1 MNILAYVHL
10 RNIYRSTGAGR
21 VAREMTEHLSR
32 LPGLN
37 LQVLADPGDHGTIV
51 PQVGEPWNR
60 FHYHFMAAET
70 SRQQARWYLT
80 DRPTAEQYWPEA
92 DLTYCTAESYVPV
105 RKSRLAVTVH
115 DAQLFEP
122 GAHKMNSALV
132 LQRLKWSLLFSRLA
146 RTADVFHTVSEFSA
160 ERLGHYFPGI
170 RSRLQVV
177 YNAVSARFFEP
188 VTAEGLRIL
197 TKLGLEN
204 RPFILVPGGLHF
216 RKNAELILAA
226 WPLIRQQCPELS
238 LVIANHCALQYLER
252 ARALSPSLV
261 IAGFLEEEELCAI
274 YNKAQLVWFPSRYEG
289 FGLPVLEAMACNTP
303 VVTSNT
309 TSLPEIAGNAAV
321 LVSPDRPPEHVDA
334 IVGLLANSEQRER
347 LRLAGCLRARHFTW
361 ERSAEQLAAHFASVV

>member
-21 VAREMTEHLSR
+21 VAREMTEHLSL
-32 LPGLN
+32 LPGIN
-37 LQVLADPGDHGTIV
+37 LEVLADPCDHRTIV
-51 PQVGEPWNR
+51 PQVGAPWDKYK
-60 FHYHFMAAET
+60 FHFMASET

-80 DRPTAEQYWPEA
+80 NAPAAEHYWPEA

-122 GAHKMNSALV
+122 GAHKMNTALLV
-132 LQRLKWSLLFSRLA
+132 QRLKWSLLFSRLA

-170 RSRLQVV
+170 RSRLRVV

-188 VTAEGLRIL
+188 ATAGGMRIL
-197 TKLGLEN
+197 NKLNLLN
-204 RPFILVPGGLHF
+204 RPYILVPGGLHF
-216 RKNAELILAA
+216 RKNAELILDA
-226 WPLIRQQCPELS
+226 WPLIHQQCPELS
-238 LVIANHCALQYLER
+238 LVIANHCAPQYLER
-252 ARALSPSLV
+252 ARALSPGLI

-274 YNKAQLVWFPSRYEG
+274 YSAAELVWFPSRYEG

-303 VVTSNT
+303 VVTSNSS
-309 TSLPEIAGNAAV
+309 SLPEIAGSAAV
-321 LVSPDRPPEHVDA
+321 LAAPDRPREHVDA
-334 IVGLLANSEQRER
+334 IVELLADSGQRDR
-347 LRLAGCLRARHFTW
+347 MRVQGRARALHFTW
-361 ERSAEQLAAHFASVV
+361 DRAAEHLAAHFAAVI